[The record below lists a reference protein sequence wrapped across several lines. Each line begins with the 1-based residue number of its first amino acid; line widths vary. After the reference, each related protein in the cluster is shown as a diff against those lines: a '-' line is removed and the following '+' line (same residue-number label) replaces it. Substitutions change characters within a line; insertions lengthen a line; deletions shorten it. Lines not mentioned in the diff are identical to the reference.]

1 MLHAR
6 MLTYLDE
13 VARSGS
19 IRKAAGKLHVASTAI
34 NRQIIAL
41 EREIGQR
48 LFDRMPRRLRLT
60 AAGEILIEHVRETLK
75 AYDRAKS
82 RVDGLKGTQQGSVAI
97 ATTVGFAAGPMAK
110 IVHEFGREH
119 PHVRILVRGL
129 FADGIPNAILAGDVA
144 LGLAFNL
151 PPNPGLRILLKLEV
165 PFGAVVAPAHPLAN
179 RTRVRLSGIVQYPLV
194 LPEPSMTL
202 RTIVDLALARLQVSL
217 RPLVETNSIEMM
229 KRLVQLSQAVTFLNP
244 IDVSEDRIA
253 GRVRYIPIAEAQT
266 QALTLVARQRGNID
280 PTTSS
285 FVEHLK
291 LSLGALSQGYT

>member
-1 MLHAR
+1 
-6 MLTYLDE
+6 
-13 VARSGS
+13 
-19 IRKAAGKLHVASTAI
+19 
-34 NRQIIAL
+34 
-41 EREIGQR
+41 
-48 LFDRMPRRLRLT
+48 
-60 AAGEILIEHVRETLK
+60 
-75 AYDRAKS
+75 
-82 RVDGLKGTQQGSVAI
+82 
-97 ATTVGFAAGPMAK
+97 
-110 IVHEFGREH
+110 
-119 PHVRILVRGL
+119 
-129 FADGIPNAILAGDVA
+129 
-144 LGLAFNL
+144 
-151 PPNPGLRILLKLEV
+151 
-165 PFGAVVAPAHPLAN
+165 
-179 RTRVRLSGIVQYPLV
+179 VRLSDIVQYPLV

-266 QALTLVARQRGNID
+266 QALTLVARQRGSID